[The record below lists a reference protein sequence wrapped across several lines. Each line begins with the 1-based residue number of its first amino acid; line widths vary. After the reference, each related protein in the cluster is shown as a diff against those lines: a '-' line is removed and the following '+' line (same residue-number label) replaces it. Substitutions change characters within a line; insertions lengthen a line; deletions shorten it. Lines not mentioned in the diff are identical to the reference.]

1 MERKQK
7 EIAPRLTER
16 IELRVS
22 PEMMAKVQTYANL
35 FGMSIADAV
44 RAFIG
49 SCTAKE
55 TRK

>member
-22 PEMMAKVQTYANL
+22 PEMMAQVERRAVRDK
-35 FGMSIADAV
+35 MSIADVV
-44 RAFIG
+44 RAALSGIE
-49 SCTAKE
+49 E